1 MINDFPDRME
11 QPENSEKSN
20 ESSIGLRPTNLS
32 EFAGQEKTKKILN
45 LILSAS
51 RKRIQPPPHL
61 LFEGPAG
68 CGKTTLAM
76 IVASE
81 MMLPMYTIH
90 SPNIEKIEEVQGIFA
105 DIANKGEHCVV
116 FVDEVHRLKKKLQEG
131 LYPIME
137 DYKVL
142 WAEVELNLPKFTLVA
157 ATTEFGSLS
166 APMRDRFGQIF
177 SLTEYYLSDMEMII
191 QRASGVLGMHI
202 TNGKV
207 NGYPNSECPPS
218 LQCDIK
224 HTGTIADSAVRY
236 IAERSRMTPRNAL
249 RLLERSRD
257 VTDMYG
263 DRVCTQKLAEQTM
276 EILGIDELGLTE
288 QDRQYLSVLLSV
300 LGGNAGLEAISFAT
314 NIDETTIVD
323 VIEPHLLRIGMIER
337 NPKGRALTVK
347 AIQHLGVSI
356 S

>member
-1 MINDFPDRME
+1 VNEFLSNLERDDE
-11 QPENSEKSN
+11 DSKDNSVAK
-20 ESSIGLRPTNLS
+20 IGLRPTSLS

-51 RKRIQPPPHL
+51 RKRMQPPPHL

-68 CGKTTLAM
+68 FGKTTLAM
-76 IVASE
+76 IVAGE

-105 DIANKGEHCVV
+105 EIANKGEHCVV

-142 WAEVELNLPKFTLVA
+142 WAEVELDLPKFTLVA

-177 SLTEYYLSDMEMII
+177 SLTEYKLSDMEMII

-202 TNGKV
+202 TNGKN
-207 NGYPNSECPPS
+207 NGHSNSKCPPR
-218 LQCDIK
+218 LRCDIR
-224 HTGTIADSAVRY
+224 HTGTTTNNAVQY
-236 IAERSRMTPRNAL
+236 IAERSRMTPRNAI

-263 DRVCTQKLAEQTM
+263 DRVCTQELAEQTM
-276 EILGIDELGLTE
+276 EILSIDELGLTE
-288 QDRQYLSVLLSV
+288 QDRQYMSALLSV
-300 LGGNAGLEAISFAT
+300 HGGGAGLEAIALST

-323 VIEPHLLRIGMIER
+323 VIEPHLMRIGMIER
-337 NPKGRALTVK
+337 NPKGRDLTTK
-347 AIQHLGVSI
+347 AIQHLGVKI